1 MNNIQEKKVKYI
13 MDSKELLAFIKQHS
27 ENPLELLVETLNDF
41 KNEKGFEQD
50 LLTPGFLK
58 EWQVSELLGHIC
70 HKTKHGADAT
80 NQEGTENYEY
90 LSCKDGG
97 SFQLDR
103 IHKGNL
109 HRIERNTKFFF
120 ALYDKENGLKCSKIW
135 EVDAT
140 VVLAEAKVKIA
151 KMKESSNHI
160 GFSKDWVETNGIV
173 VYN

>member
-1 MNNIQEKKVKYI
+1 M
-13 MDSKELLAFIKQHS
+13 
-27 ENPLELLVETLNDF
+27 
-41 KNEKGFEQD
+41 
-50 LLTPGFLK
+50 
-58 EWQVSELLGHIC
+58 SELLGHIC

-103 IHKGNL
+103 IHEGNL

-151 KMKESSNHI
+151 KMKDSSNHI
-160 GFSKDWVETNGIV
+160 GFSKEWVEANGVV

>member
-27 ENPLELLVETLNDF
+27 DNPLELLVETLNDF

-58 EWQVSELLGHIC
+58 EWQISELLNHIC

-103 IHKGNL
+103 IHKDNL

-135 EVDAT
+135 SIDAT
-140 VVLAEAKVKIA
+140 VVLEEAKVKIA

-160 GFSKDWVETNGIV
+160 GFSQSWVEEHGMV
-173 VYN
+173 VYS